1 MNKTKV
7 KMSTP
12 VYLGLSIFGIKKT
25 EMYEFW
31 YHYTKPKVLTQCKT
45 MLYGYISYIE
55 TENIYIDISEDVR
68 KDLTGQTMKLKGR
81 YQ

>member
-1 MNKTKV
+1 MDLKLIK
-7 KMSTP
+7 
-12 VYLGLSIFGIKKT
+12 LGLSIFGIKKT
-25 EMYEFW
+25 VMYEFW